1 MEKTKPVCLL
11 AAELNGSL
19 TAGMDLAGISE
30 KTCTSS
36 GAEVKDVKTLPL
48 KFAHMKCAAMHH
60 ST

>member
-36 GAEVKDVKTLPL
+36 GAEVKDVKTSPL
-48 KFAHMKCAAMHH
+48 KIAHMKCPAMHH
-60 ST
+60 CT